1 MLQSNENRLVSFIS
15 LTRGRMSFLTQAE
28 PLLSSNSL
36 ISPIEWRN
44 EHLELV
50 DQRYLPARHD
60 IFICDSLERAA
71 SAIRD
76 LVVRGAPAI
85 GITAAY
91 AVYLGYRQAQADATY
106 DLNAALDHLAQARPT
121 AVNLAWAVDRQ
132 RDIIKGGGDIAA
144 NLLRQAQTIHARD
157 IEDNQTMGDLGAQL
171 IESGSRVLT
180 HCNAGALATGGY
192 GTALGV
198 IRSAWRDGCIEQVF
212 ASETRPWQQGL
223 RLTAWELAQD
233 GIPVTLIVEGAASSL
248 LSRRGIDWII
258 VGSDRIC
265 ANGDVVNKVGTCN
278 LAIMARHFGARVM
291 VAAPLS
297 TVDMDTASGDRVEI
311 ETRAES
317 EVLGDYYRDHQ
328 RVSAWNPVF
337 DVTPA
342 ELVNAI
348 VTEKGVVL
356 QPDREKMQA
365 LMTG

>member
-1 MLQSNENRLVSFIS
+1 
-15 LTRGRMSFLTQAE
+15 MSRHS
-28 PLLSSNSL
+28 P
-36 ISPIEWRN
+36 ISPIEWTEDR
-44 EHLELV
+44 LELV

-60 IFICDSLERAA
+60 TFVCDSLERAA
-71 SAIRD
+71 QAIRD

-91 AVYLGYRQAQADATY
+91 GVYLGYRQSLADPVY
-106 DLNAALDHLAQARPT
+106 DLAAALDELAQARPT
-121 AVNLAWAVDRQ
+121 AVNLAWAVDIQRRVIEAGGDVATNLLARARAIHQ
-132 RDIIKGGGDIAA
+132 RDID
-144 NLLRQAQTIHARD
+144 
-157 IEDNQTMGDLGAQL
+157 DNKTMGALGAGL
-171 IESGSRVLT
+171 VAAGSRVLT

-198 IRSAWRDGCIEQVF
+198 IRSAFAAGLLEQVY

-223 RLTAWELAQD
+223 RLTAWELAED

-248 LSRRGIDWII
+248 FARRGIDWVI

-278 LAIMARHFGARVM
+278 LAIMARHYGARLM

-297 TVDMDTASGDRVEI
+297 TIDMKAASGDQVDI

-317 EVLGDYYRDHQ
+317 EVLGDYYRENE

-342 ELVNAI
+342 PLVEAI

-356 QPDREKMQA
+356 QPDREKMEA
-365 LMTG
+365 LING